1 MAVVN
6 IDSRGRLTIPR
17 KMKVKS
23 TKAIIIPAGS
33 FFIIIPI
40 PPEPVKYAKN
50 WLKTSRTR
58 RGLKKMAE
66 ELARKD
72 TVKRAKRRKQ
82 L

>member
-23 TKAIIIPAGS
+23 TRAIIIPAGS

-40 PPEPVKYAKN
+40 PPKPINYAKS
-50 WLKTSRTR
+50 WLKTSKTR
-58 RGLKKMAE
+58 RELKKMAE
-66 ELARKD
+66 ELAKKD
-72 TVKRAKRRKQ
+72 AVKRAERRKQ
-82 L
+82 Q